1 MIPILYAKNEST
13 FSHNGYGLLTDT
25 VKATVTEERNG
36 AYELSLQ
43 YPITGQWYDKIAE
56 GCIIKAK
63 ANETSEP
70 QLFRIYKSSKPL
82 KGVVT
87 FSAEHI
93 SYDLNGIPTLG
104 FSIKSAT
111 PQMAMLRA
119 IDEAGLPCPF
129 TAVSDISTLNSTEIV
144 TPCSV
149 RAILGGQ
156 TGSILD
162 VWGGEFE
169 FDNFTVRLHEKR
181 GADNGVLI
189 EYGKNLNDLKQ
200 EANIAECYTHL
211 MPYAVYTE
219 ESDDEDAE
227 KQEVYV
233 FLSEKVLPLPAAE
246 NIGHSKAYIMDFSG
260 EFEDGE
266 AITEAALR
274 QKATAY
280 AAGAALGVPKV
291 SITVSFVQLWQT
303 EEYKNIAPLERVR
316 LCDTVT
322 VHFSQLGVKASA
334 KVIKTVYDSLEEKYE
349 SVELGDAKSTL
360 ADTLNKQQA
369 AIEQLAESIK
379 RGNAKAS
386 EELKKAIENATK
398 LITGQSGGYVV
409 LNPAE
414 KPQEILILDKPTIE
428 EAVRVWRWNSAG
440 LGYSSTG
447 YNGTYAL
454 AMTMDGAIV
463 ADFIAAGT
471 LNGALLQADSVKA
484 VAISAEYKREVTDA
498 IGNVESSV
506 TQAFKVADEELL
518 SSINRKFADYATTEE
533 MSSAIQ
539 QSADAISLTVTAART
554 YAETLAADAERN
566 ANDYTE
572 EQLEAYPTSEEM
584 SSAIQQSADAIS
596 LTVTAARTYAEA
608 LAADAESGANEY
620 TDGKLTS
627 YPTKTEMSS
636 EITQLA
642 DKISLV
648 VTSTSGGNV
657 IDSASI
663 IAAINDDTSSVSI
676 NAGKIDLTAYAKS
689 SEVYDEAYEAAGD
702 AIYDG
707 ITLTTTNGSTSSTI
721 RIKHNGVTI
730 DSASVSFSGVVT
742 FDDLET
748 EGNTTINGA
757 NITTGTI
764 SADYI
769 DTEQLACTRL
779 YAKNN
784 PNGYFAKLNGSY
796 GDFGIFNSSA
806 SDSTN
811 SKSSYCMFGIYHNVP
826 SISLYS
832 YGYKYMLVNSS
843 NDKVTAYGTW
853 DFSSATVNGISGG
866 SGSSVAVFG

>member
-1 MIPILYAKNEST
+1 MIPILYAKNET
-13 FSHNGYGLLTDT
+13 DFLHNGIGFLRDT
-25 VKATVTEERNG
+25 AKATVTEERNG
-36 AYELSLQ
+36 SYELSLQ
-43 YPITGQWYDKIAE
+43 YPITGQWYDKITE

-70 QLFRIYKSSKPL
+70 QLFRVYKSSKPL
-82 KGVVT
+82 NGLVT
-87 FSAEHI
+87 YSAEHI

-111 PQMAMLRA
+111 PQMAINRA
-119 IDEAGLPCPF
+119 ITEAGLPCPF
-129 TAVSDISTLNSTEIV
+129 SVISDISTLNSTSIP

-156 TGSILD
+156 EGSVLD
-162 VWGGEFE
+162 VWGGEYE
-169 FDNFTVRLHEKR
+169 FDNFVIKLHEQR

-189 EYGKNLNDLKQ
+189 EYGKNLKDLKQ
-200 EANIAECYTHL
+200 EANIADCYTHL
-211 MPYAVYTE
+211 MPYAVYQE
-219 ESDDEDAE
+219 DGEDDEE

-233 FLSEKVLPLPAAE
+233 FLSEKVLPLQKAE
-246 NIGHSKAYIMDFSG
+246 NIGHSKAYIMDFSAEFG
-260 EFEDGE
+260 EGE
-266 AITEAALR
+266 KITEATLR
-274 QKATAY
+274 EKATAY
-280 AAGAALGVPKV
+280 AAGAGLGTPKV
-291 SITVSFVQLWQT
+291 SITVSFIQLWQT
-303 EEYKNIAPLERVR
+303 EEYKNIAPLERVK

-322 VHFSQLGVKASA
+322 VHFSQLGVNASA
-334 KVIKTVYDSLEEKYE
+334 KVIKTVYDSLAEKYE
-349 SVELGDAKSTL
+349 SVELGDAKTTL
-360 ADTLNKQQA
+360 ADAINAQNN
-369 AIEQLAESIK
+369 AIEQIKDSIRK
-379 RGNAKAS
+379 GQAKAS
-386 EELKKAIENATK
+386 EELKKAILNATN
-398 LITGQSGGYVV
+398 LITGHSGGYVV

-414 KPQEILILDKPTIE
+414 KPQEILILDAPTIE
-428 EAVRVWRWNSAG
+428 EAVKVWRWNSGG

-447 YNGTYAL
+447 YNGEFAL

-463 ADFIAAGT
+463 ADFITAGT
-471 LNGALLQADSVKA
+471 LNGVLLQADSVKA
-484 VAISAEYKREVTDA
+484 SAISAEYKQEVTDA

-506 TQAFKVADEELL
+506 TQAFKVADQELL
-518 SSINRKFADYATTEE
+518 SSINIKLADYATTEE
-533 MSSAIQ
+533 MSSAIK

-554 YAETLAADAERN
+554 YAET
-566 ANDYTE
+566 
-572 EQLEAYPTSEEM
+572 
-584 SSAIQQSADAIS
+584 
-596 LTVTAARTYAEA
+596 

-748 EGNTTINGA
+748 EGYTTINGA

-764 SADYI
+764 SADRISTNIAQVAGNLYI
-769 DTEQLACTRL
+769 
-779 YAKNN
+779 
-784 PNGYFAKLNGSY
+784 GSSSAS
-796 GDFGIFNSSA
+796 GTKSIIFNSGA
-806 SDSTN
+806 SMGTIGDHLGSLSPTGLYFSGSSVRFTGLGNDSG
-811 SKSSYCMFGIYHNVP
+811 YDEPMIYAN
-826 SISLYS
+826 
-832 YGYKYMLVNSS
+832 GYLL
-843 NDKVTAYGTW
+843 
-853 DFSSATVNGISGG
+853 ATQDWVLDHAG
-866 SGSSVAVFG
+866 SGTSVAVFG

>member
-1 MIPILYAKNEST
+1 MIPILYAKNET
-13 FSHNGYGLLTDT
+13 DFLHNGIGFLRDT
-25 VKATVTEERNG
+25 TKATVTEERNG
-36 AYELSLQ
+36 SYELSLQ
-43 YPITGQWYDKIAE
+43 YPITGQWYDKITE

-70 QLFRIYKSSKPL
+70 QLFRVYKSSKPL
-82 KGVVT
+82 KGLVT
-87 FSAEHI
+87 YSAEHI

-111 PQMAMLRA
+111 PQMAINRA
-119 IDEAGLPCPF
+119 IEEAGLPCPF
-129 TAVSDISTLNSTEIV
+129 SVISDISTLNSTSIP

-156 TGSILD
+156 EGSVLD
-162 VWGGEFE
+162 VWGGEYE
-169 FDNFTVRLHEKR
+169 FDNFVIKLHEQR

-189 EYGKNLNDLKQ
+189 EYGKNLKDLKQ
-200 EANIAECYTHL
+200 EANIADCYTHL
-211 MPYAVYTE
+211 MPYAVYQE
-219 ESDDEDAE
+219 DSEDDEE

-233 FLSEKVLPLPAAE
+233 FLSEKVLPLQKAE
-246 NIGHSKAYIMDFSG
+246 NIGHNKAYIMDFSAEFG
-260 EFEDGE
+260 EDEK
-266 AITEAALR
+266 ITEAALR
-274 QKATAY
+274 EKATAY
-280 AAGAALGVPKV
+280 AAGAGLGAPKV
-291 SITVSFVQLWQT
+291 SITVSFIQLWQT
-303 EEYKNIAPLERVR
+303 EEYKNIAPLERVK

-334 KVIKTVYDSLEEKYE
+334 KVIKTVYDSLAEKYE

-360 ADTLNKQQA
+360 ADTINAQNN
-369 AIEQLAESIK
+369 AIEQIKDSIRK
-379 RGNAKAS
+379 GQAKAS
-386 EELKKAIENATK
+386 EELKKAILNATN
-398 LITGQSGGYVV
+398 LITGHSGGYVV

-414 KPQEILILDKPTIE
+414 KPQEILILDAPSIE
-428 EAVRVWRWNSAG
+428 EAVKVWRWNSGG

-447 YNGTYAL
+447 YNGEFAL

-463 ADFIAAGT
+463 ADFITAGT
-471 LNGALLQADSVKA
+471 LNGVLLRADSVQA
-484 VAISAEYKREVTDA
+484 SAISTKYKQEVTDA

-506 TQAFKVADEELL
+506 TQAFKVADQELL
-518 SSINRKFADYATTEE
+518 SSINIKLADYATTEE
-533 MSSAIQ
+533 MSSAIK

-554 YAETLAADAERN
+554 YAETLAAN
-566 ANDYTE
+566 
-572 EQLEAYPTSEEM
+572 
-584 SSAIQQSADAIS
+584 
-596 LTVTAARTYAEA
+596 
-608 LAADAESGANEY
+608 AESGANEY

-663 IAAINDDTSSVSI
+663 IAAINGDTSSVSI

-707 ITLTTTNGSTSSTI
+707 ITLSATNGSTSSTI
-721 RIKHNGVTI
+721 RIRHNGVNV
-730 DSASVSFSGVVT
+730 DSVSVSFSGVVT

-748 EGNTTINGA
+748 EGYTTINGA

-764 SADYI
+764 SADRISTNIAQVAGNLYI
-769 DTEQLACTRL
+769 
-779 YAKNN
+779 
-784 PNGYFAKLNGSY
+784 GSSSAS
-796 GDFGIFNSSA
+796 GTKSIIFNSGA
-806 SDSTN
+806 SMGTIGDHLGSLSPTGLYFSGSSVRFTGLGNDSG
-811 SKSSYCMFGIYHNVP
+811 YDEPMIYAN
-826 SISLYS
+826 
-832 YGYKYMLVNSS
+832 GYLL
-843 NDKVTAYGTW
+843 
-853 DFSSATVNGISGG
+853 ATQDWVLDHAG

>member
-1 MIPILYAKNEST
+1 MIPILYPKNET
-13 FSHNGYGLLTDT
+13 DFLHNGIGFLRDT
-25 VKATVTEERNG
+25 TKATVTEERNG
-36 AYELSLQ
+36 SYELSLQ
-43 YPITGQWYDKIAE
+43 YPITGQWYDEITE

-70 QLFRIYKSSKPL
+70 QLFRVYKSSKPL
-82 KGVVT
+82 NGLVT
-87 FSAEHI
+87 YSAEHI

-111 PQMAMLRA
+111 PQMAINHA
-119 IDEAGLPCPF
+119 IEEAGLPCPF
-129 TAVSDISTLNSTEIV
+129 SVISDISTLNSTAIP

-156 TGSILD
+156 EGSVLD
-162 VWGGEFE
+162 VWGGEYE
-169 FDNFTVRLHEKR
+169 FDNFVIKLHEER

-189 EYGKNLNDLKQ
+189 EYGKNLKDLKQ

-211 MPYAVYTE
+211 MPYAAYQE
-219 ESDDEDAE
+219 DGEGEDAE
-227 KQEVYV
+227 KQDVYI
-233 FLSEKVLPLPAAE
+233 FLAEKVLPLPTAE
-246 NIGHSKAYIMDFSG
+246 NIGHNKAYIMDFSAEFG
-260 EFEDGE
+260 EDEE
-266 AITEAALR
+266 ITEAALR
-274 QKATAY
+274 EKATAY
-280 AAGAALGVPKV
+280 AATAKLGTPKV
-291 SITVSFVQLWQT
+291 SITVSFIQLWQT
-303 EEYKNIAPLERVR
+303 EEYKNIAPLERVK
-316 LCDTVT
+316 LCDTVK
-322 VHFSQLGVKASA
+322 VHFSQLGVNASA
-334 KVIKTVYDSLEEKYE
+334 KVIKTVYDSLAEKYD

-360 ADTLNKQQA
+360 ADTINAQNN
-369 AIEQLAESIK
+369 AIEQIKDSIRK
-379 RGNAKAS
+379 RQASAS
-386 EELKKAIENATK
+386 EELKKAILNATN
-398 LITGQSGGYVV
+398 LITGHSGGYVV

-414 KPQEILILDKPTIE
+414 KPQEILILDAPTIE
-428 EAVRVWRWNSAG
+428 EAVKVWRWNSGG

-447 YNGTYAL
+447 YNGEFTL

-463 ADFIAAGT
+463 ADFITAGT
-471 LNGALLQADSVKA
+471 LNGVLLRADSVQSS
-484 VAISAEYKREVTDA
+484 AISAEYKQEVMSV
-498 IGNVESSV
+498 IGNVEGSV
-506 TQAFKVADEELL
+506 TQAFKVADQELL
-518 SSINRKFADYATTEE
+518 SSINIKLADYATTEE
-533 MSSAIQ
+533 MSSAIK
-539 QSADAISLTVTAART
+539 QSADEISLTVTAART
-554 YAETLAADAERN
+554 YAETLAADAESN

-572 EQLEAYPTSEEM
+572 KQL
-584 SSAIQQSADAIS
+584 
-596 LTVTAARTYAEA
+596 TA
-608 LAADAESGANEY
+608 
-620 TDGKLTS
+620 

-663 IAAINDDTSSVSI
+663 IAAINGDTSSVSI
-676 NAGKIDLTAYAKS
+676 NAGKIDLTAYAKTN
-689 SEVYDEAYEAAGD
+689 EVYDEAYAAAGD

-748 EGNTTINGA
+748 EGYTTINGA
-757 NITTGTI
+757 NITTGAI

-769 DTEQLACTRL
+769 DTENLACTRL
-779 YAKNN
+779 YAKSNAD
-784 PNGYFAKLNGSY
+784 GYFAKLNGNY
-796 GDFGIFNSSA
+796 GDFGVFNSRA
-806 SDSTN
+806 SDTATAA
-811 SKSSYCMFGIYHNVP
+811 SSYCMFGIYHNIP

-832 YGYKYMLVNSS
+832 YGYEYMCVNSS

>member
-1 MIPILYAKNEST
+1 MIPILYAKNET
-13 FSHNGYGLLTDT
+13 DFLHNGIGFLRDT
-25 VKATVTEERNG
+25 AKATVTEERNG
-36 AYELSLQ
+36 SYELSLQ
-43 YPITGQWYDKIAE
+43 YPITGQWYDKITE

-70 QLFRIYKSSKPL
+70 QLFRVYKSSKPL
-82 KGVVT
+82 KGLVT
-87 FSAEHI
+87 YSAEHI

-111 PQMAMLRA
+111 PQMAINRA
-119 IDEAGLPCPF
+119 IEEAGLPCPF
-129 TAVSDISTLNSTEIV
+129 SVISDISTLNSTAIP

-156 TGSILD
+156 EGSVLD
-162 VWGGEFE
+162 VWGGEYE
-169 FDNFTVRLHEKR
+169 FDNFVIKLHEKR

-189 EYGKNLNDLKQ
+189 EYGKNLKDLKQ
-200 EANIAECYTHL
+200 EANIADCYTHL
-211 MPYAVYTE
+211 MPYAVYQE
-219 ESDDEDAE
+219 DGEDDEE

-233 FLSEKVLPLPAAE
+233 FLSEKVLPLQKAE
-246 NIGHSKAYIMDFSG
+246 NIGHSKAYIMDFSAEFG
-260 EFEDGE
+260 EGE
-266 AITEAALR
+266 KITEATLR
-274 QKATAY
+274 EKATAY
-280 AAGAALGVPKV
+280 AAGAGLGTPKV
-291 SITVSFVQLWQT
+291 SITVSFIQLWQT
-303 EEYKNIAPLERVR
+303 EEYKNIAPLERVK

-322 VHFSQLGVKASA
+322 VHFSQLGVNASA
-334 KVIKTVYDSLEEKYE
+334 KVIKTVYDSLAEKYE

-360 ADTLNKQQA
+360 ADTINAQNN
-369 AIEQLAESIK
+369 AIEQIKDSIRK
-379 RGNAKAS
+379 GQAKTS
-386 EELKKAIENATK
+386 EELKKAILNATN
-398 LITGQSGGYVV
+398 LITGHSGGYVV

-414 KPQEILILDKPTIE
+414 KPQEILILDAPSIE
-428 EAVRVWRWNSAG
+428 EAVKVWRWNSGG

-447 YNGTYAL
+447 YNGEFAL

-463 ADFIAAGT
+463 ADFITAGT
-471 LNGALLQADSVKA
+471 LNGVLLRADSVQA
-484 VAISAEYKREVTDA
+484 SAISTEYKQEVTDA

-506 TQAFKVADEELL
+506 TQAFKVADQELL
-518 SSINRKFADYATTEE
+518 SSINIKLADYATTEE
-533 MSSAIQ
+533 MSSAIK
-539 QSADAISLTVTAART
+539 QSADEISLTVTAART
-554 YAETLAADAERN
+554 YAET
-566 ANDYTE
+566 
-572 EQLEAYPTSEEM
+572 
-584 SSAIQQSADAIS
+584 
-596 LTVTAARTYAEA
+596 

-689 SEVYDEAYEAAGD
+689 SEVYDEAYAAAGD

-764 SADYI
+764 DAAYI
-769 DTEQLACTRL
+769 STEIAQVAESL
-779 YAKNN
+779 YI
-784 PNGYFAKLNGSY
+784 
-796 GDFGIFNSSA
+796 GD
-806 SDSTN
+806 SDSTSAKYIRFN
-811 SKSSYCMFGIYHNVP
+811 SGAVICTYTDYMGNPPTGI
-826 SISLYS
+826 SISGSTVKFTGLGYGSSDSPYLY
-832 YGYKYMLVNSS
+832 
-843 NDKVTAYGTW
+843 
-853 DFSSATVNGISGG
+853 VNGMLIATQDWVLDHAG
-866 SGSSVAVFG
+866 SGTSVAVFG

>member
-1 MIPILYAKNEST
+1 MIPILYAKNET
-13 FSHNGYGLLTDT
+13 DFLHNGIGFLRDT
-25 VKATVTEERNG
+25 AKATVTEERNG
-36 AYELSLQ
+36 SYELSLQ
-43 YPITGQWYDKIAE
+43 YPITGQWYDKITE

-70 QLFRIYKSSKPL
+70 QLFRVYKSSKPL
-82 KGVVT
+82 KGLVT
-87 FSAEHI
+87 YSAEHI

-111 PQMAMLRA
+111 PQMAINRA
-119 IDEAGLPCPF
+119 ITEAGLPCPF
-129 TAVSDISTLNSTEIV
+129 SVISDISTLNSTSIP

-156 TGSILD
+156 EGSVLD
-162 VWGGEFE
+162 VWGGEYE
-169 FDNFTVRLHEKR
+169 FDNFVIKLHEQR

-189 EYGKNLNDLKQ
+189 EYGKNLKDLKQ
-200 EANIAECYTHL
+200 EANIADCYTHL
-211 MPYAVYTE
+211 MPYAVYQE
-219 ESDDEDAE
+219 DGEDDEE

-233 FLSEKVLPLPAAE
+233 FLSEKVLPLQKAE
-246 NIGHSKAYIMDFSG
+246 NIGHSKAYIMDFSAEFG
-260 EFEDGE
+260 EDEK
-266 AITEAALR
+266 ITEAALR
-274 QKATAY
+274 EKATAY
-280 AAGAALGVPKV
+280 AAGAGLGAPKV
-291 SITVSFVQLWQT
+291 SITVSFIQLWQT
-303 EEYKNIAPLERVR
+303 EEYKNIAPLERVK

-322 VHFSQLGVKASA
+322 VHFSQLGVNASA
-334 KVIKTVYDSLEEKYE
+334 KVIKTVYDSLAEKYE

-360 ADTLNKQQA
+360 ADTINAQNN
-369 AIEQLAESIK
+369 AIEQIKDSIRK
-379 RGNAKAS
+379 GQAKAS
-386 EELKKAIENATK
+386 EELKKAILNATN
-398 LITGQSGGYVV
+398 LITGHSGGYVV

-414 KPQEILILDKPTIE
+414 KPQEILILDAPTIE
-428 EAVRVWRWNSAG
+428 EAVKVWRWNSGG

-447 YNGTYAL
+447 YNGEFAL

-463 ADFIAAGT
+463 ADFITAGT
-471 LNGALLQADSVKA
+471 LNGVLLQADSVKA
-484 VAISAEYKREVTDA
+484 SAISAEYKQEVTDA

-506 TQAFKVADEELL
+506 TQAFKVADQELL
-518 SSINRKFADYATTEE
+518 SSINIKLADFATTEE
-533 MSSAIQ
+533 MSSAIK
-539 QSADAISLTVTAART
+539 QSADAIALTVTAART
-554 YAETLAADAERN
+554 YAET
-566 ANDYTE
+566 
-572 EQLEAYPTSEEM
+572 
-584 SSAIQQSADAIS
+584 
-596 LTVTAARTYAEA
+596 

-636 EITQLA
+636 EISQLA

-742 FDDLET
+742 FSDLET
-748 EGNTTINGA
+748 AGYTTINGS

-764 SADYI
+764 SADRISTNIAQVAGNLYI
-769 DTEQLACTRL
+769 
-779 YAKNN
+779 
-784 PNGYFAKLNGSY
+784 GSSSAS
-796 GDFGIFNSSA
+796 GTKSIIFNSGAQMGTIGDHLGSSSPTGLYFSGSSVKFTGLGSSG
-806 SDSTN
+806 SDSP
-811 SKSSYCMFGIYHNVP
+811 YIYVNN
-826 SISLYS
+826 
-832 YGYKYMLVNSS
+832 MLI
-843 NDKVTAYGTW
+843 
-853 DFSSATVNGISGG
+853 ATQDWVLDHAG

>member
-1 MIPILYAKNEST
+1 MIPILYAKNET
-13 FSHNGYGLLTDT
+13 DFLHNGIGFLRDT
-25 VKATVTEERNG
+25 TKATVTEERNG
-36 AYELSLQ
+36 SYELSLQ
-43 YPITGQWYDKIAE
+43 YPITGQWYDKITE

-70 QLFRIYKSSKPL
+70 QLFRVYKSSKPL
-82 KGVVT
+82 NGLVT
-87 FSAEHI
+87 YSAEHI

-111 PQMAMLRA
+111 PQMAINRA
-119 IDEAGLPCPF
+119 IEEAGLPCPF
-129 TAVSDISTLNSTEIV
+129 SVISDISTLNSTAIP

-156 TGSILD
+156 EGSVLD
-162 VWGGEFE
+162 VWGGEYE
-169 FDNFTVRLHEKR
+169 FDNFVIKLHEKR

-189 EYGKNLNDLKQ
+189 EYGKNLKDLKQ

-211 MPYAVYTE
+211 MPYAVYQE
-219 ESDDEDAE
+219 DGEGEDAE
-227 KQEVYV
+227 KQDVYI
-233 FLSEKVLPLPAAE
+233 FLTEKVLPLPTAE

-260 EFEDGE
+260 EFAEGE
-266 AITEAALR
+266 EITEAALR
-274 QKATAY
+274 EKATAY
-280 AAGAALGVPKV
+280 TAGAKLGTPKV
-291 SITVSFVQLWQT
+291 SITVSFIQLWQT
-303 EEYKNIAPLERVR
+303 EEYKNIAPLERVK

-322 VHFSQLGVKASA
+322 VHFSQLGVNAAA
-334 KVIKTVYDSLEEKYE
+334 KVIKTVYDSLSEKYN

-360 ADTLNKQQA
+360 ADAINAQNA
-369 AIEQLAESIK
+369 AIEQIKDSIK
-379 RGNAKAS
+379 KGQAKAS
-386 EELKKAIENATK
+386 EELKKAILNATN
-398 LITGQSGGYVV
+398 LITGHSGGYVV

-414 KPQEILILDKPTIE
+414 KPQEILILDAPSIE
-428 EAVRVWRWNSAG
+428 EAVKVWRWNSGG

-447 YNGTYAL
+447 YNGEFAL

-463 ADFIAAGT
+463 ADFITAGT
-471 LNGALLQADSVKA
+471 LNGVLLRADSVQA
-484 VAISAEYKREVTDA
+484 SAISTAYKQEVTDA

-506 TQAFKVADEELL
+506 TQAFKVADQELL
-518 SSINRKFADYATTEE
+518 SSINIKLADYATTEE
-533 MSSAIQ
+533 MSSAIK
-539 QSADAISLTVTAART
+539 QSADEISLTVTAART
-554 YAETLAADAERN
+554 YAET
-566 ANDYTE
+566 
-572 EQLEAYPTSEEM
+572 
-584 SSAIQQSADAIS
+584 
-596 LTVTAARTYAEA
+596 

-689 SEVYDEAYEAAGD
+689 SEVYDEAYAAAGD

-769 DTEQLACTRL
+769 DTENLACTRL
-779 YAKNN
+779 YAKSNAD
-784 PNGYFAKLNGSY
+784 GYFAKLNGSY
-796 GDFGIFNSSA
+796 GDFGVFNSSA
-806 SDSTN
+806 SDTATAA
-811 SKSSYCMFGIYHNVP
+811 SSYCMFGIYHNIP

-832 YGYKYMLVNSS
+832 YGYEFMLVNSS

>member
-1 MIPILYAKNEST
+1 MIPILYAKNET
-13 FSHNGYGLLTDT
+13 DFLHNGIGFLRDT
-25 VKATVTEERNG
+25 AKATVTEERNG
-36 AYELSLQ
+36 SYELSLQ
-43 YPITGQWYDKIAE
+43 YPITGQWYDKITE

-70 QLFRIYKSSKPL
+70 QLFRVYKSSKPL
-82 KGVVT
+82 KGLVT
-87 FSAEHI
+87 YSAEHI

-111 PQMAMLRA
+111 PQMAINRA
-119 IDEAGLPCPF
+119 IEEAGLPCPF
-129 TAVSDISTLNSTEIV
+129 SVISDISTLNSTSIP

-156 TGSILD
+156 EGSILD
-162 VWGGEFE
+162 VWGGEYE
-169 FDNFTVRLHEKR
+169 FDNFVIKLHEQR

-189 EYGKNLNDLKQ
+189 EYGKNLKDLKQ

-211 MPYAVYTE
+211 MPYAVYQE
-219 ESDDEDAE
+219 DGEGEDAE
-227 KQEVYV
+227 KQDVYI
-233 FLSEKVLPLPAAE
+233 FLAEKVLPLQKAE
-246 NIGHSKAYIMDFSG
+246 NIGHSKAYIMDFSAEFG
-260 EFEDGE
+260 EDEK
-266 AITEAALR
+266 ITEAALR
-274 QKATAY
+274 EKATAY
-280 AAGAALGVPKV
+280 AAGAGLGAPKV
-291 SITVSFVQLWQT
+291 SITVSFIQLWQT
-303 EEYKNIAPLERVR
+303 EEYKNIAPLERVK

-322 VHFSQLGVKASA
+322 VHFSQLGVNASA
-334 KVIKTVYDSLEEKYE
+334 KIIKTVYDSLAEKYE

-360 ADTLNKQQA
+360 ADTINAQNN
-369 AIEQLAESIK
+369 AIEQIKDSIRK
-379 RGNAKAS
+379 GQASAS
-386 EELKKAIENATK
+386 EELKKAILNATN
-398 LITGQSGGYVV
+398 LITGHSGGYVV

-414 KPQEILILDKPTIE
+414 KPQEILILDAPSIE
-428 EAVRVWRWNSAG
+428 EAVKVWRWNSGG

-447 YNGTYAL
+447 YNGEFAL

-463 ADFIAAGT
+463 ADFITAGT
-471 LNGALLQADSVKA
+471 LNGVLLRADSVQA
-484 VAISAEYKREVTDA
+484 SAISAEYKQEVTDT

-506 TQAFKVADEELL
+506 TQAFKVADQELL
-518 SSINRKFADYATTEE
+518 SSINIKLADYATTEE
-533 MSSAIQ
+533 MSSAIK

-554 YAETLAADAERN
+554 YAETLAADAESN
-566 ANDYTE
+566 ANEYTE
-572 EQLEAYPTSEEM
+572 EQLTAYPTSEEM
-584 SSAIQQSADAIS
+584 SSAIKQSADAIS
-596 LTVTAARTYAEA
+596 LTVTAARTYAET

-620 TDGKLTS
+620 TDDKLTS

-676 NAGKIDLTAYAKS
+676 NAGKIDLTAYAKT
-689 SEVYDEAYEAAGD
+689 SEVYDEAYAAAGD

-748 EGNTTINGA
+748 EGYTTINGA

-764 SADYI
+764 DAAYISTEIAQVAESLYIGDSNSTSAKYI
-769 DTEQLACTRL
+769 R
-779 YAKNN
+779 
-784 PNGYFAKLNGSY
+784 
-796 GDFGIFNSSA
+796 FNSGAVICTYTDYMGNPPTGISISGSTVKFTGLGYGS
-806 SDSTN
+806 SDSP
-811 SKSSYCMFGIYHNVP
+811 Y
-826 SISLYS
+826 LY
-832 YGYKYMLVNSS
+832 
-843 NDKVTAYGTW
+843 
-853 DFSSATVNGISGG
+853 VNGMLIATQDWVLDHAG

>member
-1 MIPILYAKNEST
+1 MIPILYAKNET
-13 FSHNGYGLLTDT
+13 DFLHNGIGFLRDT
-25 VKATVTEERNG
+25 AKATVTEERNG
-36 AYELSLQ
+36 SYELSLQ
-43 YPITGQWYDKIAE
+43 YPITGQWYDKITE

-70 QLFRIYKSSKPL
+70 QLFRVYKSSKPL
-82 KGVVT
+82 KGLVT
-87 FSAEHI
+87 YSAEHI

-111 PQMAMLRA
+111 PQMAINRA
-119 IDEAGLPCPF
+119 ITEAGLPCPF
-129 TAVSDISTLNSTEIV
+129 SVISDISTLNSTSIP

-156 TGSILD
+156 EGSVLD
-162 VWGGEFE
+162 VWGGEYE
-169 FDNFTVRLHEKR
+169 FDNFVIKLHEQR

-189 EYGKNLNDLKQ
+189 EYGKNLKDLKQ
-200 EANIAECYTHL
+200 EANIADCYTHL
-211 MPYAVYTE
+211 MPYAVYQE
-219 ESDDEDAE
+219 DGEDDEE

-233 FLSEKVLPLPAAE
+233 FLSEKVLPLQKAE
-246 NIGHSKAYIMDFSG
+246 NIGHSKAYIMDFSAGFG
-260 EFEDGE
+260 EDEK
-266 AITEAALR
+266 ITEAALR
-274 QKATAY
+274 KKATAY
-280 AAGAALGVPKV
+280 AAGAGLGAPKV
-291 SITVSFVQLWQT
+291 SITVSFIQLWQT
-303 EEYKNIAPLERVR
+303 EEYKNIAPLERVK

-322 VHFSQLGVKASA
+322 VHFSQLGVNASA
-334 KVIKTVYDSLEEKYE
+334 KVIKTVYDSLAEKYE

-360 ADTLNKQQA
+360 ADTINAQNN
-369 AIEQLAESIK
+369 AIEQIKDSIRK
-379 RGNAKAS
+379 GQAKAS
-386 EELKKAIENATK
+386 EELKKAILNATN
-398 LITGQSGGYVV
+398 LITGHSGGYVV

-414 KPQEILILDKPTIE
+414 KPQEILILDAPTIE
-428 EAVRVWRWNSAG
+428 EAVKVWRWNSGG

-447 YNGTYAL
+447 YNGEFAL

-463 ADFIAAGT
+463 ADFITAGT
-471 LNGALLQADSVKA
+471 LNGVLLQADSVKA
-484 VAISAEYKREVTDA
+484 SAISAEYKQEVTDA

-506 TQAFKVADEELL
+506 TQAFKVADQELL
-518 SSINRKFADYATTEE
+518 SSINIKLADYATTEE
-533 MSSAIQ
+533 MSSAIKQ
-539 QSADAISLTVTAART
+539 SADEISLTVTAARTYAETLAADAESNANDYTEEQLTAYPTSEEMSSAIKQSADAISLTVTAART
-554 YAETLAADAERN
+554 YAETLAADAE
-566 ANDYTE
+566 
-572 EQLEAYPTSEEM
+572 
-584 SSAIQQSADAIS
+584 
-596 LTVTAARTYAEA
+596 
-608 LAADAESGANEY
+608 SGANEY
-620 TDGKLTS
+620 TDEKLTS

-676 NAGKIDLTAYAKS
+676 NAGKIDLTAYAKT
-689 SEVYDEAYEAAGD
+689 SEVYDEAYAAAGD

-748 EGNTTINGA
+748 EGYTTINGA

-769 DTEQLACTRL
+769 DTENLACTRL
-779 YAKNN
+779 YAKSNA
-784 PNGYFAKLNGSY
+784 NGYFAKLNGNY
-796 GDFGIFNSSA
+796 GDFGVFNSSA
-806 SDSTN
+806 SDTATAA
-811 SKSSYCMFGIYHNVP
+811 SSYCMFGIYQNIP

-832 YGYKYMLVNSS
+832 YGYEFMLVNGDS
-843 NDKVTAYGTW
+843 DKVTVYGTW
-853 DFSSATVNGISGG
+853 DFSNATLVGISGG